1 MMGFNYLKL
10 GLWSTIYYFKP
21 TDIVFDI
28 IINNIKQSGPILIK
42 LVQWVLPKIE
52 SIYDINNDTEWFNK
66 LEEVYEDCS
75 FHSLEYTKKEFKRSF
90 NSDFDKY
97 YEKVEPIASGSIGQV
112 YKLTDK
118 KGNIFAMKILHPN
131 INTQIHFFSILFF
144 IIKTIPPLRN
154 WLNYYFPVDLHSFI
168 NDFKMQTNL
177 INEVN
182 HNIHF
187 TNVYKDNPYIIIP
200 QIYKFSNDII
210 IMSYEEGDRF
220 NKNELSDYL
229 TYKTISLLK
238 LFNKNNETIYRFM
251 HGDLHKGNWKIRVN
265 KSDVK
270 LVFYDFG
277 FCWEIPEI
285 ISSNLVKM
293 NQVFMDLIIEEKV
306 KNKNK
311 DNIDEFAE
319 IAAIFCGERIPVEI
333 MKEEIINL
341 VEKENMKI
349 SDPVFFI
356 RLILNSTRRKNITID
371 SYVLGCIIGHNQMDK
386 LYDIIINDKFIDNRK
401 YNERYM
407 YFKYFGD
414 LINFCETNDIFLDY
428 IEYLKREL
436 KKEKERRNITVDRLF
451 VYNEKLDNNEKLK
464 RLCIQED

>member
-1 MMGFNYLKL
+1 MMGFNYFKL
-10 GLWSTIYYFKP
+10 GLWSLIYYFKP
-21 TDIVFDI
+21 SDIVFDI
-28 IINNIKQSGPILIK
+28 IVNNIKQSGPILIK

-52 SIYDINNDTEWFNK
+52 TIYDINKETEWFNK
-66 LEEVYEDCS
+66 LEEVYENCE
-75 FHSLEYTKKEFKRSF
+75 FHSLEHTKKKYKKSF

-97 YEKVEPIASGSIGQV
+97 YQGIEPIASGSIGQV
-112 YKLTDK
+112 YKITDK
-118 KGNIFAMKILHPN
+118 KGEVFAMKVLHPN
-131 INTQIHFFSILFF
+131 INVQIHFFNVLFF
-144 IIKTIPPLRN
+144 IIKMIPPLHN
-154 WLNYYFPVDLHSFI
+154 YLNYYFPVDLHSFI

-177 INEVN
+177 VNEVN

-187 TNVYKDNPYIIIP
+187 TNVYRDNPYIIIP
-200 QIYKFSNDII
+200 QIQKFSNDII
-210 IMSYEEGDRF
+210 IMSYEEGEIFD
-220 NKNELSDYL
+220 KTKLSDYL
-229 TYKTISLLK
+229 AYKTISLLK

-277 FCWEIPEI
+277 FCWEIPEM
-285 ISSNLVKM
+285 ISLNLVKM

-306 KNKNK
+306 KNKNTS
-311 DNIDEFAE
+311 NIDEFAE
-319 IAAIFCGERIPVEI
+319 IAAIFCGKRIPLNI

-341 VEKENMKI
+341 VENENMKI

-356 RLILNSTRRKNITID
+356 KLILNSTRRNNITID

-386 LYDIIINDKFIDNRK
+386 LYDLIINGKFIDNKK
-401 YNERYM
+401 YNERYI

-428 IEYLKREL
+428 LDYLKKEL
-436 KKEKERRNITVDRLF
+436 KKEKERRNIKIDQLF
-451 VYNEKLDNNEKLK
+451 VYNEKLDNNEKLRK
-464 RLCIQED
+464 LCIQND